1 MNVIRPAALAPYGWS
16 LALHVLLA
24 GALFAGVVLPS
35 RDLPPAVPP
44 VPIAATIVDQAI
56 LQAAASLRAEERRRA
71 DTQRRQAEAA
81 ARRQEAALAAKR
93 AVAERE
99 VTAKAQAR
107 RKAEL
112 AAQRRA
118 EEQARVRA
126 VEESRRAA
134 SEARLRGEREAEL
147 RARLAAEEQQ
157 TGAAASGLKA
167 QYVAAIQAHV
177 ERRWFRPPGIRP
189 GTNCTVHVLQIPGG
203 EVVGLRF
210 GECAGGEALR
220 RSIETAVQNASP
232 LPAPP
237 EPALFEREIRLV
249 FTPEE

>member
-1 MNVIRPAALAPYGWS
+1 
-16 LALHVLLA
+16 
-24 GALFAGVVLPS
+24 
-35 RDLPPAVPP
+35 
-44 VPIAATIVDQAI
+44 
-56 LQAAASLRAEERRRA
+56 
-71 DTQRRQAEAA
+71 
-81 ARRQEAALAAKR
+81 
-93 AVAERE
+93 
-99 VTAKAQAR
+99 
-107 RKAEL
+107 
-112 AAQRRA
+112 
-118 EEQARVRA
+118 
-126 VEESRRAA
+126 
-134 SEARLRGEREAEL
+134 
-147 RARLAAEEQQ
+147 
-157 TGAAASGLKA
+157 
-167 QYVAAIQAHV
+167 YVAAIQAHV